1 MWNQSLCIDKVLL
14 QQYLHM
20 IRLRKRLYIFLF
32 NNFNYFIYFTIQI
45 DIIILVTLHP
55 IHFYTEILNTGMSS
69 LRLKYFNM
77 RYNYVDIQHKIFL
90 YVDMEF
96 IYVN

>member
-1 MWNQSLCIDKVLL
+1 M
-14 QQYLHM
+14 
-20 IRLRKRLYIFLF
+20 FLF

-55 IHFYTEILNTGMSS
+55 IHYYSEILNTGKSS
-69 LRLKYFNM
+69 LRLKYFTM
-77 RYNYVDIQHKIFL
+77 RFNYVDIQHKIFL
-90 YVDMEF
+90 YVGMEF